1 VHTNPHEFQ
10 PRIGFA
16 WRPFP
21 KHSTRVSGG
30 YGVYY
35 NTSVYQ
41 QIASQM
47 SQQSPLSNALND
59 SNLVGTANPNCVQRT
74 PLCLASGFPVQVVK
88 PITTFAVD
96 PNFALGYLHYWQF
109 AVQQSLAASFVS
121 TFTYAGNK
129 GTHQIQQ
136 FVPNSAPSGIAYPCI
151 SAANPCPNNLIYETS
166 GGNSNL
172 EMGSAQ
178 LQRRF
183 RSGISGNATYT
194 FAKAIDDASVGGGG
208 RGGGGG
214 GGSVVAQNW
223 LDLNGE
229 RANSSLVRR
238 HSLNMSAQYSSGMG
252 ARGGALVKGF
262 KGTLLKDW
270 TLNTNINISSGAFLT
285 PTIVSRTLG
294 GSSITGPL
302 RAEYTGAPVYIN
314 GALNPLAFTS
324 VIPFGQYGN
333 AGRNTIT
340 GPMSFGLNGS
350 ASRTFRLG
358 ERRNVDIRFE
368 ARNALN
374 HVNFGSYNTVVGSTQ
389 FGALQSPNQMR
400 AITANLRFRF

>member
-1 VHTNPHEFQ
+1 
-10 PRIGFA
+10 
-16 WRPFP
+16 
-21 KHSTRVSGG
+21 
-30 YGVYY
+30 
-35 NTSVYQ
+35 
-41 QIASQM
+41 
-47 SQQSPLSNALND
+47 
-59 SNLVGTANPNCVQRT
+59 
-74 PLCLASGFPVQVVK
+74 VQVVK
-88 PITTFAVD
+88 PITSFAVD
-96 PNFALGYLHYWQF
+96 PNFALGYLHYWQLS
-109 AVQQSLAASFVS
+109 VQQSLAASFVS

-129 GTHQIQQ
+129 GTHQMQQ
-136 FVPNSAPSGIAYPCI
+136 FVPNSAPSGITYPCI
-151 SAANPCPNNLIYETS
+151 NSANPCPNNLIYETS

-194 FAKAIDDASVGGGG
+194 FAKGIDDASVGGGG
-208 RGGGGG
+208 RAGGSGG
-214 GGSVVAQNW
+214 GGSVIAQNW
-223 LDLNGE
+223 LDLNAE

-238 HSLNMSAQYSSGMG
+238 HTLNMSAQYSSGMG

-270 TLNTNINISSGAFLT
+270 TLNTNINISSGAWLT
-285 PTIVSRTLG
+285 PSIISGTLG

-314 GALNPLAFTS
+314 GALNPLAFAL
-324 VIPFGQYGN
+324 PAAGQYGD

-340 GPMSFGLNGS
+340 GPMTFGLNGS

-374 HVNFGSYNTVVGSTQ
+374 HVNFGSYNTTVGGAQ